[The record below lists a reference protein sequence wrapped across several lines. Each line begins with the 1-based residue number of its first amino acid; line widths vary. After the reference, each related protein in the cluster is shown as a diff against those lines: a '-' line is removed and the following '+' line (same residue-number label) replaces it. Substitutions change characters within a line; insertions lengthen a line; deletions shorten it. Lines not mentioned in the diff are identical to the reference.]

1 MVLVLV
7 MQEVYL
13 RIFSTEK
20 HYSTSN
26 QKHHK
31 KEHMC
36 LYVLK
41 GFIVSCLFS
50 GRGENN
56 CQEAMS
62 SLKMQILH
70 VNIVEPT
77 T

>member
-1 MVLVLV
+1 
-7 MQEVYL
+7 
-13 RIFSTEK
+13 
-20 HYSTSN
+20 
-26 QKHHK
+26 
-31 KEHMC
+31 MC